1 MTSKGFH
8 FPMSE
13 QWVNNLTWPPQLQG
27 YQLIIPCKSM
37 VGGAVFWYVWTRV
50 WFLYI
55 YIVSKLWMCSYGVK
69 CDIIVLTFYKGSR
82 KKHRWFIFIHRTYLS
97 NVTILI
103 HICLAFSNALDLAE
117 SNIPPKVLNRTMFG
131 GNIFLNKLEFE

>member
-13 QWVNNLTWPPQLQG
+13 RWVNNLTWPPQLQG
-27 YQLIIPCKSM
+27 CQLIIPCKSM
-37 VGGAVFWYVWTRV
+37 VGSAVFWYVRTGV

-69 CDIIVLTFYKGSR
+69 CDIIVLTFYKGTR

-103 HICLAFSNALDLAE
+103 HICVAFSDVLHLAE
-117 SNIPPKVLNRTMFG
+117 SNIPPKVLNRTHSQM
-131 GNIFLNKLEFE
+131 

>member
-13 QWVNNLTWPPQLQG
+13 RWVNNLTWPPQLQG

-37 VGGAVFWYVWTRV
+37 VASAVFGM
-50 WFLYI
+50 FELEFDFYI

-69 CDIIVLTFYKGSR
+69 CDIIVLTFYKGTR
-82 KKHRWFIFIHRTYLS
+82 KKHR
-97 NVTILI
+97 
-103 HICLAFSNALDLAE
+103 
-117 SNIPPKVLNRTMFG
+117 
-131 GNIFLNKLEFE
+131 